1 MERRGAFGPRRG
13 RTGLLL
19 GSGAWLALCL
29 LTPFSR
35 AEPAALTNAVLVGG
49 QPVPRLA
56 LGRALDGCAL
66 LTPPRAPR
74 ECVTGD
80 AAHAWRLARYGAAQK
95 LDESLTFRRV
105 ARRVLADRLG
115 EHEASSLPA
124 PSTEELRKTIKQNS
138 REFMRPERLRLFR
151 ILLPSEADARELRA
165 KFGPGTTLTEW
176 RAAARERSLDRAT
189 HERGGDL
196 GFVAPDGTTDVPEV
210 RVDPALYQAARALT
224 DGEIA
229 PGIVREGEHFALVW
243 RRGHL
248 PPVETP
254 LREIERLATASLL
267 REKAATRVQEL
278 TRELRKTQL
287 REHHPERLELLR
299 GAGRM
304 YPLR

>member
-13 RTGLLL
+13 PTGLLL
-19 GSGAWLALCL
+19 GSGAWLALSL
-29 LTPFSR
+29 LTHFGR

-49 QPVPRLA
+49 RPVPRLA
-56 LGRALDGCAL
+56 LERALAGCAL
-66 LTPPRAPR
+66 LSPPRAPR
-74 ECVTGD
+74 DCVTGD
-80 AAHAWRLARYGAAQK
+80 AAHAWRLAQDGAAKK
-95 LDESLTFRRV
+95 LDESLTFRRL
-105 ARRVLADRLG
+105 ARRVLADRLW
-115 EHEASSLPA
+115 EQEADALPA
-124 PSTEELRKTIKQNS
+124 PSTEERRKLIEQNS
-138 REFMRPERLRLFR
+138 HEFMRPERLRLFR
-151 ILLPSEADARELRA
+151 ILLSNEADARELRA
-165 KFGPGTTLTEW
+165 RFGPGTTVTDW

-210 RVDPALYQAARALT
+210 RVDPALYQAARDLA

-229 PGIVREGEHFALVW
+229 PEVVREGEHFALVW

-248 PPVETP
+248 PPLETP
-254 LREIERLATASLL
+254 SGEMDRLATASLL
-267 REKAATRVQEL
+267 REKAAARVQEL